1 MCRNAVLYRRHKQG
15 RSIRNTI
22 LGGYGWGIAGT
33 FTSFIILGN
42 YGLAQQLK
50 HGLDITGF
58 IADGGDYSEAIMR
71 IFDTLPLTEL
81 GLILLCRHNGGV
93 LFHHL

>member
-1 MCRNAVLYRRHKQG
+1 MDGSAAGNEFPAKLDDLLLGILDGLVRCDTVLYCVISKG
-15 RSIRNTI
+15 RTIRNTI
-22 LGGYGWGIAGT
+22 LGGYGWGLAGT

-58 IADGGDYSEAIMR
+58 VAAGGDYSR
-71 IFDTLPLTEL
+71 QL
-81 GLILLCRHNGGV
+81 
-93 LFHHL
+93 